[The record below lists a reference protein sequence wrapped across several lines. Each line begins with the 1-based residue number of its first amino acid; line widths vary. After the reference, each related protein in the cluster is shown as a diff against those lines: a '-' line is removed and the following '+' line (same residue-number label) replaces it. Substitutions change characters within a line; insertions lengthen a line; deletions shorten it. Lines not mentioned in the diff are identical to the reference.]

1 MIRFIKGRLVQVS
14 EGEIVLDHNG
24 MGYAINVPASMIDQ
38 LPGMGSEV
46 NVYTYLNV
54 REDAM
59 QLFGFMSQDDLAIF
73 KLLITVNGI
82 GPKAGLAILGFMS
95 TYDLRYAVMA
105 DDAKAISKVPGIGPK
120 TASKLILELKDK
132 LSLEDMFSDMDMS
145 GDDGDVIISKEG
157 MDDKSGVVQ
166 DAIEALVVLGYP
178 KTDAAKAV
186 RAVKMTEDMEVEE
199 LLKCSLKNL

>member
-1 MIRFIKGRLVQVS
+1 MIRFIKGRLAQVS

-24 MGYAINVPASMIDQ
+24 MGYAINVPASMIEQ

-46 NVYTYLNV
+46 TVYTYLNV

-59 QLFGFMSQDDLAIF
+59 QLFGFASQDDLAVF

-95 TYDLRYAVMA
+95 TYDIRYAVMA

-145 GDDGDVIISKEG
+145 EDGDVIISNDNREEKA
-157 MDDKSGVVQ
+157 GVVQ

-178 KTDAAKAV
+178 KTEAAKAV
-186 RAVKMTEDMEVEE
+186 RAVQMTADMEVDA
-199 LLKCSLKNL
+199 LLKLSLKNL